1 MENLLKDAQL
11 LSAINYAN
19 WSLGLI
25 LLILYTLV
33 FQVLFRKF
41 AIVASNRDV
50 FASNFMFFAV
60 AIYLIITTI
69 KSSLALSLGLVGAL
83 SIIRFRT
90 AIKEPEQII
99 FLLSLTAVAISLA
112 AEQYIVSTVSVLV
125 FSIIAATRN
134 KFLASKNR
142 LHNDFLMIQFTE
154 ENKENA
160 QLCIQNLSQMNEIS
174 SIHNY
179 DFNGFNQY
187 RILFKLEISNM
198 EVVPKILSTFEN
210 LKISNPSIRIS
221 GGNA

>member
-11 LSAINYAN
+11 LSSINYAN
-19 WSLGLI
+19 WSLGLA
-25 LLILYTLV
+25 LLIIYTLI

-41 AIVASNRDV
+41 ALVASNRDV
-50 FASNFMFFAV
+50 FASNFMFFSV

-99 FLLSLTAVAISLA
+99 FLLALTAVAISLA
-112 AEQYIVSTVSVLV
+112 AEQYIVSTISVLV
-125 FSIIAATRN
+125 FSIISATRN
-134 KFLASKNR
+134 KFLSSKNR
-142 LHNDFLMIQFTE
+142 LHNDFLMITFSESNHQ
-154 ENKENA
+154 KA
-160 QLCIQNLSQMNEIS
+160 QNCIQTLSNFDEIS

-179 DFNGFNQY
+179 DFNGANQY
-187 RILFKLEISNM
+187 RILFKLDNSNLEI
-198 EVVPKILSTFEN
+198 VPKIHTAFQN
-210 LKISNPSIRIS
+210 NQISEPNIRIS

>member
-19 WSLGLI
+19 WALGLA
-25 LLILYTLV
+25 LLIIYTLI

-41 AIVASNRDV
+41 ALVASNRDV

-99 FLLSLTAVAISLA
+99 FLLALTANGQVAF
-112 AEQYIVSTVSVLV
+112 SVRDHGIGIAPKHQRHIGIDR
-125 FSIIAATRN
+125 SIFRWSREA
-134 KFLASKNR
+134 
-142 LHNDFLMIQFTE
+142 
-154 ENKENA
+154 
-160 QLCIQNLSQMNEIS
+160 
-174 SIHNY
+174 
-179 DFNGFNQY
+179 
-187 RILFKLEISNM
+187 
-198 EVVPKILSTFEN
+198 
-210 LKISNPSIRIS
+210 
-221 GGNA
+221 

>member
-25 LLILYTLV
+25 LLIIYTLI
-33 FQVLFRKF
+33 FQLLFRKF
-41 AIVASNRDV
+41 AVVASNRNV
-50 FASNFMFFAV
+50 FASNFMFFSV

-69 KSSLALSLGLVGAL
+69 KSSLTLSLGLVGAL

-99 FLLSLTAVAISLA
+99 FLLALTAVAISLA
-112 AEQYIVSTVSVLV
+112 AEQFIVSTVSVIV
-125 FSIIAATRN
+125 FSVIAATRN
-134 KFLASKNR
+134 KFLSSKNR
-142 LHNDFLMIQFTE
+142 LHNDFLMISFS
-154 ENKENA
+154 ENDNQKA
-160 QLCIQNLSQMNEIS
+160 QNCIHQLSQFDEVS

-179 DFNGFNQY
+179 DFNGSNQY
-187 RILFKLEISNM
+187 RILFKMEASNLEIVS
-198 EVVPKILSTFEN
+198 KIHSTFEAN
-210 LKISNPSIRIS
+210 QLSEPTIRIS

>member
-19 WSLGLI
+19 WALGLA
-25 LLILYTLV
+25 LLIIYTLI

-41 AIVASNRDV
+41 ALVASNRDV

-99 FLLSLTAVAISLA
+99 FLLALTAIAISLA
-112 AEQYIVSTVSVLV
+112 AEQYIVSTISVLV
-125 FSIIAATRN
+125 FSIISATRN
-134 KFLASKNR
+134 KFLSSKNR
-142 LHNDFLMIQFTE
+142 LHNDFLMITFN
-154 ENKENA
+154 ENDHQKA
-160 QLCIQNLSQMNEIS
+160 QNCIQSLSGLEEIS

-179 DFNGFNQY
+179 DFNGGSQY
-187 RILFKLEISNM
+187 RVLFKLENSNL
-198 EVVPKILSTFEN
+198 EIVPKIHTTFQN
-210 LKISNPSIRIS
+210 NQISEPNIRIS